1 MDILTKIVP
10 LTQTTCGI
18 LSFLIHGVLIEMVLF
33 RSPVGIGMYKY
44 LMVYISVFELIF
56 ATLDLIVQPEFFSY
70 SSVYLVIAR
79 TDRWNL
85 PVAFT
90 MTSNAMFCSMFGMS
104 MAMFTLHFIYRYCV
118 IIGSNFVKMDSN
130 FKFCVWFL
138 TPILYGSIWPV
149 IIFTTLVP
157 SLSTDMLLLKHYLH
171 DRNLTLNQITYI
183 GPNYYIFDSKG
194 IEVLNVTVCAG
205 MFVIV
210 MMVLISIIT
219 IVIFAYKC
227 YLGVGK
233 LLRESNHSEGYKKL
247 QSQLLNMLLAQV
259 CIPAVLMHIPA
270 SLQLITPF
278 LHYGNEVGSALF
290 CIGVAVYPVLDPL
303 PTLLMIQ
310 HYRQALGSIIAKSF
324 KFQF

>member
-1 MDILTKIVP
+1 M
-10 LTQTTCGI
+10 
-18 LSFLIHGVLIEMVLF
+18 
-33 RSPVGIGMYKY
+33 
-44 LMVYISVFELIF
+44 
-56 ATLDLIVQPEFFSY
+56 
-70 SSVYLVIAR
+70 
-79 TDRWNL
+79 
-85 PVAFT
+85 
-90 MTSNAMFCSMFGMS
+90 
-104 MAMFTLHFIYRYCV
+104 
-118 IIGSNFVKMDSN
+118 
-130 FKFCVWFL
+130 
-138 TPILYGSIWPV
+138 
-149 IIFTTLVP
+149 
-157 SLSTDMLLLKHYLH
+157 
-171 DRNLTLNQITYI
+171 
-183 GPNYYIFDSKG
+183 
-194 IEVLNVTVCAG
+194 TVCAG

-210 MMVLISIIT
+210 MMVVSAYYQDFAPVHQQSQLISIIT

-324 KFQF
+324 KFQASFYDYI